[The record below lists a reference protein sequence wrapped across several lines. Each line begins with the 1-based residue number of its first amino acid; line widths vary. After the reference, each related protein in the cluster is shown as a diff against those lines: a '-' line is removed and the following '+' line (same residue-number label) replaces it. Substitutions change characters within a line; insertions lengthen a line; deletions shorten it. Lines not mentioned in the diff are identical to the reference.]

1 METDKMILIKDMQL
15 RQTHSV
21 LNEAHFV
28 NLMEKWTGKITISQK
43 KKARNVHCREVKGK
57 MFWFFTFFCYFH
69 NKEDTYIDRVRVM
82 VEALRH
88 FSTPTMR

>member
-1 METDKMILIKDMQL
+1 MDWKNNYQL
-15 RQTHSV
+15 
-21 LNEAHFV
+21 E
-28 NLMEKWTGKITISQK
+28 

-88 FSTPTMR
+88 FSTPTMRYVCILLPMCHFKYCEIIIVHDGPIFVAF